1 MKTKTLPF
9 GQAINYK
16 APNPPRTLVKSAPGG
31 SLTFC
36 EFKTDEKAQDAF
48 LNDGEKANPI
58 GYRKLHPRN
67 I

>member
-1 MKTKTLPF
+1 MKTVTMKF

-16 APNPPRTLVKSAPGG
+16 APHPSRTLSKSAPGG
-31 SLTFC
+31 AMTFC

-48 LNDGEKANPI
+48 LADGEKANPI